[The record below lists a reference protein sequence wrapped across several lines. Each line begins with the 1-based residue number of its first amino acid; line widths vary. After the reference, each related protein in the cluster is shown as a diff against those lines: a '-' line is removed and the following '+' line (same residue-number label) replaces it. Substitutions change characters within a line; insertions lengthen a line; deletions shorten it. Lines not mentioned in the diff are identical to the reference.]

1 MSIDPEVRARV
12 SAAAEGLYDETVQ
25 LIRELVR
32 IPSESPNYAYA
43 KIYQERGYTKLYDA
57 PVTLGG
63 EKKVA
68 EHLQPVFSTLGAETF
83 MEAKEPLRPNLIGIL
98 PGSGGGRSLALNAHT
113 DTVPTGPHEEWRW
126 GDPFSARLEEGKLW
140 GRGSTD
146 DKGPLACMIKAVEV
160 IQRAGFRLRGE
171 LQLHATVGEETM
183 DGKTHGPGYFLPRNP
198 RCVTDACLVCE
209 SSAPPHRHGICLASG
224 GASWLH
230 IEVTGKPVHAAM
242 GYRTYR
248 MGYEG
253 GDVGMDAI
261 GKALKIYRGLAEL
274 DEEWADSK
282 IDPRGLTPMGY
293 PSIITAWIHGH
304 PKGIEIPFF
313 VADHCELGAAV
324 WRDPQDSYERVRKE
338 VDDRIQAICQMD
350 PWLREH
356 PPDVQWRLDWPPF
369 RIEQD
374 HPLVTAAGRA
384 YETVLGQEPRY
395 MTWQPVSDARFYQE
409 CGVPSLLMGPGDY
422 RRAHCYDEYLEL
434 DQIVEGLTIYALTIL
449 EWCGFDAQS
458 AVPSC

>member
-1 MSIDPEVRARV
+1 MSIDPEVHERI

-68 EHLQPVFSTLGAETF
+68 EHLEPVFTSLGAETF

-230 IEVTGKPVHAAM
+230 IEVAGKPVHAAM

-253 GDVGMDAI
+253 GEVGMDAI
-261 GKALKIYRGLAEL
+261 GKALKIYRGL
-274 DEEWADSK
+274 
-282 IDPRGLTPMGY
+282 
-293 PSIITAWIHGH
+293 
-304 PKGIEIPFF
+304 
-313 VADHCELGAAV
+313 VA
-324 WRDPQDSYERVRKE
+324 
-338 VDDRIQAICQMD
+338 
-350 PWLREH
+350 
-356 PPDVQWRLDWPPF
+356 
-369 RIEQD
+369 
-374 HPLVTAAGRA
+374 AAGRA
-384 YETVLGQEPRY
+384 YETVLRQEPRY

-422 RRAHCYDEYLEL
+422 RRAHCYDETLEL
-434 DQIVEGLTIYALTIL
+434 DQIVEGLAIYALTIL
-449 EWCGFDAQS
+449 DWCGFDG
-458 AVPSC
+458 

>member
-1 MSIDPEVRARV
+1 MSIDPEVHARV
-12 SAAAEGLYDETVQ
+12 SAAAGGLYDETVQ

-68 EHLQPVFSTLGAETF
+68 EHLEPVFTALGAETF

-160 IQRAGFRLRGE
+160 IRRAGFRLRGE

-253 GDVGMDAI
+253 GEVGMDAI

-274 DEEWADSK
+274 DEEWASTK
-282 IDPRGLTPMGY
+282 L
-293 PSIITAWIHGH
+293 
-304 PKGIEIPFF
+304 
-313 VADHCELGAAV
+313 
-324 WRDPQDSYERVRKE
+324 DPQDRYERVRKE
-338 VDDRIQAICQMD
+338 VDDRIQAICRMD

-374 HPLVTAAGRA
+374 HPLVSAAGRA
-384 YETVLGQEPRY
+384 YETVLGEEPRY

-449 EWCGFDAQS
+449 EWCGFEA
-458 AVPSC
+458 